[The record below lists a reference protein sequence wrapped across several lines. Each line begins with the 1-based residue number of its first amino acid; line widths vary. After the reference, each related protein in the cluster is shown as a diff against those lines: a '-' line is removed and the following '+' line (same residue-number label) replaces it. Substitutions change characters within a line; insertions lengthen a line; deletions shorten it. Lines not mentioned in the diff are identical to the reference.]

1 MSNNNLDF
9 MLLMEDYYQS
19 YSETYNLIK
28 NNNYSYR
35 QMTDILFSKQIY
47 YGNSYINAF
56 KDHGYSVEQVL
67 PHSEPIQS
75 KWAEENGLQ
84 HLNFSLD
91 KKIRWLWMKLRYR
104 NTLQLKLEEIVT
116 EQIQLYRPKVLW
128 IFSGVA
134 VTSQNLDKWRKYV
147 GKIVL
152 WWSCNIK
159 NNYPYKGFD
168 LILTCIPHL
177 VEYFNNNNIKTE
189 FVPHAFNPDIL
200 KSVRESS
207 NKINKVVFAGALSGG
222 HAERIHFLDKLSE
235 KIDIDF
241 YGKGVE
247 FLPEFSHL
255 RRNYLGEVW
264 GKDLYSIFAKYLIT
278 IHLNIGIAG
287 TSFSAKRL
295 FEAGGMGSCVITEH
309 PEGKQNTFEIGH
321 EIITF
326 KDFNDCVN
334 KIKYYL
340 ETPKEAIRIG
350 LNAQKRVVKDHNY
363 HIRVGHIINLMRTK
377 NIIN

>member
-1 MSNNNLDF
+1 

-19 YSETYNLIK
+19 YSETYNLI
-28 NNNYSYR
+28 NNNKYSYR

-47 YGNSYINAF
+47 YGNSYLNAF
-56 KDHGYSVEQVL
+56 KDHGYSVEQIL

-84 HLNFSLD
+84 YSHFSVN

-104 NTLQLKLEEIVT
+104 NILQLKLDEIVT
-116 EQIQLYRPKVLW
+116 EQIQVYRPKVLW

-134 VTSQNLDKWRKYV
+134 VTSQNLEKWRKYV

-159 NNYPYKGFD
+159 THYPYQGFD
-168 LILTCIPHL
+168 LILSCIPNL
-177 VEYFNNNNIKTE
+177 VEYLNNNNIKTE
-189 FVPHAFNPDIL
+189 LVAHAFNPEIL
-200 KSVRESS
+200 KNVQPSS
-207 NKINKVVFAGALSGG
+207 NKKKKVVFAGSLSLG
-222 HAERIHFLDKLSE
+222 HAERIHFLNKLSE
-235 KIDIDF
+235 RINIDF

-247 FLPEFSHL
+247 FLPEISQL

-264 GKDLYSIFAKYLIT
+264 GKDLYSIFAKYLMA

-309 PEGKQNTFEIGH
+309 PESKQNIFEIGR

-334 KIKYYL
+334 KIKYFL
-340 ETPKEAIRIG
+340 ETPEEAIRIG
-350 LNAQKRVVKDHNY
+350 LNAQKRVLKDHNY
-363 HIRVGHIINLMRTK
+363 HIRVGQIINLMRSN
-377 NIIN
+377 NIID

>member
-1 MSNNNLDF
+1 

-19 YSETYNLIK
+19 YSDTYNLLM
-28 NNNYSYR
+28 NNHYSYR
-35 QMTDILFSKQIY
+35 EITDILFSKQIY
-47 YGNSYINAF
+47 YGNSYISAF
-56 KDHGYSVEQVL
+56 KDHGYTVEQML
-67 PHSEPIQS
+67 PHSKPIQS

-84 HLNFSLD
+84 HFNFSMNE
-91 KKIRWLWMKLRYR
+91 KIRWLWKKVR
-104 NTLQLKLEEIVT
+104 NRHTLQLKLEEIVT

-128 IFSGVA
+128 IFSGVG
-134 VTSQNLDKWRKYV
+134 VTSQMLDKWRKYV

-159 NNYPYKGFD
+159 NNYPYKDFD

-177 VEYFNNNNIKTE
+177 VEYFNNDNLITE

-200 KSVRESS
+200 KVVGEGR
-207 NKINKVVFAGALSGG
+207 NKKNKVVFAGALSNG
-222 HAERIHFLDKLSE
+222 HAKRIHFLDKLSE

-241 YGKGVE
+241 YGEGVE
-247 FLPEFSHL
+247 FLPESSRL
-255 RRNYLGEVW
+255 RGNYLGEAW

-309 PEGKQNTFEIGH
+309 PDVEQNIFEIGN

-326 KDFNDCVN
+326 KDFDDCVN
-334 KIKYYL
+334 KIKYFL

-350 LNAQKRVVKDHNY
+350 LNAQKRVIKDHNY
-363 HIRVGHIINLMRTK
+363 HIRAGQIINLMRNH
-377 NIIN
+377 NII